1 MKTRTLTGVAK
12 KAKAMGLLMEQERVK
27 NGSPELVVKRMTVN
41 SNSSPLLNPEEQD
54 FVQMPSRL
62 LWSEVEV
69 SKLLD
74 GLTRFG
80 PDYEQI
86 SADFG
91 TRTVGAISRK
101 AYQLLYENDDEDS
114 PEIKKVKESLE

>member
-41 SNSSPLLNPEEQD
+41 SNSSPLLNPEEPD
-54 FVQMPSRL
+54 AIATTTKKCHFPKNINF
-62 LWSEVEV
+62 WSEAEV

-86 SADFG
+86 SDLVFNR
-91 TRTVGAISRK
+91 TRTVGAVHRK
-101 AYQLLYENDDEDS
+101 TY
-114 PEIKKVKESLE
+114 